1 MDIQKVFIHVQ
12 ITNTQFLSTLQ
23 FKCTK
28 KKNQKESKKKQN
40 NKPRL
45 FNSSFATWQDISP
58 TLSNAVKDFC
68 KKNKTKQK
76 HKGTSFYY
84 FLFKETNNNNFQKKG
99 EVKGHACSTGQ
110 TSAVD

>member
-1 MDIQKVFIHVQ
+1 MYK
-12 ITNTQFLSTLQ
+12 
-23 FKCTK
+23 K
-28 KKNQKESKKKQN
+28 KKNQKESKKQN

-68 KKNKTKQK
+68 KKTKQK

-84 FLFKETNNNNFQKKG
+84 FLFKETNNNF
-99 EVKGHACSTGQ
+99 
-110 TSAVD
+110 